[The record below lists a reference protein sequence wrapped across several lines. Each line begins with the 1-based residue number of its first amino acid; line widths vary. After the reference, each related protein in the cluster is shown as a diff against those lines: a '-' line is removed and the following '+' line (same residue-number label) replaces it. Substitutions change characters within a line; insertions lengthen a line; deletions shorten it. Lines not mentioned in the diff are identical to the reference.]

1 MDLLKLIIVHIAVV
15 FGLASMVLY
24 IYHLIM
30 ENNNRGIRNKRI
42 LALVA
47 GLLIYILSSSIG
59 KDYISTIFESYISIG
74 LRSQFLKAIASL
86 IMGYLVTQFFYKK
99 LKEKDEHQNKSMLI
113 IFSTLIFFTFIDLYL
128 GSNWT
133 DIEKSNIVS
142 NAFFVLGLIL
152 SFLFGKYNISE
163 DELDI
168 LKKESK
174 RESESENN
182 NTDIPDL

>member
-1 MDLLKLIIVHIAVV
+1 MDLLKLLVIHSAVI
-15 FGLASMVLY
+15 FGLGSMLFY
-24 IYHLIM
+24 IFHLII
-30 ENNNRGIRNKRI
+30 ENNNKHIRYKRI

-74 LRSQFLKAIASL
+74 LKSQSIKAVASL
-86 IMGYLVTQFFYKK
+86 IMGYFVTQFFYKK
-99 LKEKDEHQNKSMLI
+99 LKEKDEQQNKSMLI
-113 IFSTLIFFTFIDLYL
+113 IFSTLVFFTFIDLYL
-128 GSNWT
+128 GSNWN

-163 DELDI
+163 NELDT
-168 LKKESK
+168 LKKG
-174 RESESENN
+174 SEEDLKSENN
-182 NTDIPDL
+182 NTDIPNL